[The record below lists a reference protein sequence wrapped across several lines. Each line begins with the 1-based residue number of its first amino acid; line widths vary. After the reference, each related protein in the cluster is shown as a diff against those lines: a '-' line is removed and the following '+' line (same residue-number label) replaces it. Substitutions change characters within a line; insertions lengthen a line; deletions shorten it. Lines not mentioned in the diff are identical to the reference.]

1 MSVVHHV
8 RPCFDHASNI
18 HGYAPCPHQ
27 ASQTQ
32 IQIDMVVIKP
42 GGDDAER
49 RLHFALLEEVAAL
62 SQQKDGALDSAVE
75 SLR

>member
-1 MSVVHHV
+1 
-8 RPCFDHASNI
+8 
-18 HGYAPCPHQ
+18 
-27 ASQTQ
+27 
-32 IQIDMVVIKP
+32 MVVIKP